1 MFHILF
7 QRCQSESNYSVI
19 NYEIKLGI
27 KGYEERN
34 EIWTKAEKSEKRE
47 TEKGREGDILT
58 T

>member
-34 EIWTKAEKSEKRE
+34 EIWTEAEKSEKRE
-47 TEKGREGDILT
+47 TEEGREGDILT